1 MSDCTIGKDFNPKS
15 CRWIKGC
22 RNGYSRN
29 ENFKCVRSSD
39 NRKKKVGKEA
49 LDLVK
54 ELFSNEN
61 NGLVNSISPQ
71 RSRSKRLT
79 KSQINAFNEFNSGLR
94 LNRSSKGSK
103 GSKYSELKQRIKQF
117 IENIG
122 ENIVNIESDVFE
134 MAKEKGIRI
143 KNPRE
148 KYLFRKML
156 MEYISSIKS
165 KSKKK
170 KGKSRGKS
178 VKFAKTPNPSE
189 PGPSEPANTSLN
201 QSRTRSK
208 SRTKPGSKPKI
219 SKTKRSVSKTNEI
232 PKTSKTPKT
241 PNITITNE
249 DREKEEKIIVFL
261 NKLGIKTLQELTIKI
276 VTQKYSSEGIELGTK
291 EDRDIFR
298 EYVHEF
304 IESYTSMN
312 RERALN
318 ALELRKD
325 YTLSDLQSQYRN
337 RSRDIVSNTNLNVEE
352 KGIEYDRLD
361 KAYSRLKEKFERNV
375 TKDGTDGTVFMF
387 YSKSRDVKPG
397 MGAGEQ
403 ISKENV
409 EKYEPLSRIKDWRK
423 KLSNFWIQPFKID
436 GKQWQSV
443 EHYYQASKFK
453 GTPEFFNQF
462 SLDSGSDLSKDP
474 LLAKAAGGKTGK
486 LGKQQIRPKEIVI
499 DTDFFEGKHK
509 EEMYRGQFAKFTQN
523 LELLDTLLQ
532 TKDAQL
538 VHYTR
543 GGKPVVFTG
552 LMLIRQRNQ

>member
-1 MSDCTIGKDFNPKS
+1 MTHCTIGKDFNPKS

-29 ENFKCVRSSD
+29 EDFKCVRSS
-39 NRKKKVGKEA
+39 NNTQKEIGKEA
-49 LDLVK
+49 FDLVK

-71 RSRSKRLT
+71 IPRSRSKRLT
-79 KSQINAFNEFNSGLR
+79 KKSSRINEFSEFNSGL
-94 LNRSSKGSK
+94 NRSSKK
-103 GSKYSELKQRIKQF
+103 GSTYSESKQRIKKF
-117 IENIG
+117 IESIG
-122 ENIVNIESDVFE
+122 ENILNIESDVFQ
-134 MAKEKGIRI
+134 MAKSKGIRI

-148 KYLFRKML
+148 QYLFRKML
-156 MEYISSIKS
+156 MDYISRIKA
-165 KSKKK
+165 KKK
-170 KGKSRGKS
+170 TKGKRGKS
-178 VKFAKTPNPSE
+178 VKFAKTPTPSE
-189 PGPSEPANTSLN
+189 SGNLLS
-201 QSRTRSK
+201 QSR
-208 SRTKPGSKPKI
+208 SKPIISPTKRPV
-219 SKTKRSVSKTNEI
+219 SKTSKTNE
-232 PKTSKTPKT
+232 TPKL
-241 PNITITNE
+241 PITNE
-249 DREKEEKIIVFL
+249 ERLNEERIIIFL
-261 NKLGIKTLQELTIKI
+261 NKLGLRTIENLTIKMVI
-276 VTQKYSSEGIELGTK
+276 TTYSSEGIQLDTK
-291 EDRDIFR
+291 EKRDIFR
-298 EYVHEF
+298 DIVHEC
-304 IESYTSMN
+304 IASYTNMKF
-312 RERALN
+312 ERALN
-318 ALELRKD
+318 ALELKPD
-325 YTLSDLQSQYRN
+325 YTLSILESQYKN
-337 RSRDIVSNTNLNVEE
+337 RSRDVFSNTNLSVEE

-361 KAYSRLKEKFERNV
+361 KAYSKLKEKIEKTD

-397 MGAGEQ
+397 MGAGEY

-409 EKYEPLSRIKDWRK
+409 DKYESLTRIKDWRK
-423 KLSNFWIQPFKID
+423 HLSNFWIQPFEID

-499 DTDFFEGKHK
+499 DTDFFEGRHI

-523 LELLDTLLQ
+523 IYLLDTLLQ

-552 LMLIRQRNQ
+552 LMLIRKRNE